1 MLTSSSVLD
10 DNTYTNKTWAEVSGI
25 MVQEI
30 HIMEV
35 EFLSNM
41 RYSLFTSEMDWKE
54 WHAKL
59 GRFSTYVY
67 MATRP
72 ALDTSPKNNL
82 HAPTLPSPPSS
93 NNASPPFNY
102 VRSPGGMSQLP
113 AGPLKLRPANFSISP
128 IGPPPDLDY
137 RNYSRKRSHDGEIY
151 DQPSKRAS
159 WQPQSQPQPLITP
172 RNMVPPSASN
182 ALPRY
187 HLPSLSNFTAQPNNN
202 NNNNNN
208 NNSSS
213 SSSSSLWNQ
222 GPQLP
227 LPTARTKSLVYP
239 PPMQWSQAP
248 SATPTSAAPVRPK
261 LQVHGL
267 SMQSGFSRQCSP
279 YQAESATSSPVGS
292 SFPSSSS
299 QQSFAQSQP
308 QSQPSQPQPFS
319 QSQPLNRRSP
329 SYFLAQRNSPYRPV
343 RGVTTLLV
351 PPPAASR
358 LHHAPQHVALEQM
371 QYQPLGRPSHER
383 RQGPVPYLHREAWPD
398 SHQFNQ
404 WPAPLPQQVT
414 QR

>member
-1 MLTSSSVLD
+1 MLTVSLVLD

-41 RYSLFTSEMDWKE
+41 RYSLFTAEPDWKE

-67 MATRP
+67 MVNHPFAGS
-72 ALDTSPKNNL
+72 SPKSSL

-102 VRSPGGMSQLP
+102 DCSPGGMSQLP
-113 AGPLKLRPANFSISP
+113 GGPIKLRPANFSVSP
-128 IGPPPDLDY
+128 IGPPPDLDL
-137 RNYSRKRSHDGEIY
+137 RNYSRKRSHDGEIN
-151 DQPSKRAS
+151 DQPFKRAS
-159 WQPQSQPQPLITP
+159 WQPQPRLQPLTTP
-172 RNMVPPSASN
+172 RNMVPPTASN
-182 ALPRY
+182 VLPRY
-187 HLPSLSNFTAQPNNN
+187 HLPSLSTFTAQPSNINS
-202 NNNNNN
+202 
-208 NNSSS
+208 NNSNNSNS
-213 SSSSSLWNQ
+213 NANGSNLWNQ
-222 GPQLP
+222 FPQLP
-227 LPTARTKSLVYP
+227 PPTSRTKSLAYP
-239 PPMQWSQAP
+239 PPMQWPQAP

-267 SMQSGFSRQCSP
+267 SMQPDFARQCSP
-279 YQAESATSSPVGS
+279 FQSESVTSSPIGGP
-292 SFPSSSS
+292 FPPSSS
-299 QQSFAQSQP
+299 QQSFTHSQTPTQSSQSQ
-308 QSQPSQPQPFS
+308 SFS
-319 QSQPLNRRSP
+319 QSQPSNRRSP

-351 PPPAASR
+351 PPPAAST

-383 RQGPVPYLHREAWPD
+383 RHGPVPYLHREAWPD
-398 SHQFNQ
+398 SHQLNQ